1 MVKRAAV
8 LLALAHAACTD
19 EATVEPVIDVPSADD
34 PDADAF
40 ANLDDIVVTI
50 ANEGSDRDL
59 VSHTFARGEQLSL
72 PGAPFGENLVIHMNG
87 FVGASTVAYG
97 RTCAFAV
104 GAGLPPAEPH
114 LFFSRTVKFASLPL
128 TLLPRFDGRALAYNG
143 RAIFLG
149 GKQSKDGAALTE
161 VEQFDPS
168 SGRMTQLEPVRPREG
183 AVEAL
188 IGLSPQRIV
197 VLGGTVDG
205 VGARFYELLEPGHL
219 KVTLEDSTLD
229 REGMTA
235 TSLTDGRVIAIGG
248 NEPTSPPV
256 GKIVELVDRGT
267 FVDIR
272 DLRAVLTEP
281 RTGHTATRLGDDV
294 GAPVLI
300 AGGTNG
306 INGFGPPIAKAELF
320 KPLSEE
326 LSPLAPNMI
335 VPRSHHQAVLMPDG
349 SVLIIGGVD
358 SNQMPALTLE
368 RFTLDAGFVDVG
380 LLPNDGA
387 SPRPNPLAGIV
398 DFTATTLPDG
408 RILLTGGRLGLGGP
422 PIDKAYIA
430 RVNPLDGKVDVV
442 ATDHLAFPRA
452 NHQAALL
459 CDGTVLIS
467 GGENDVPP
475 ERYNPP
481 AAGRR

>member
-1 MVKRAAV
+1 MVTRAAL
-8 LLALAHAACTD
+8 LLALVACTD
-19 EATVEPVIDVPSADD
+19 ETTVEPVIDVPAADD

-40 ANLDDIVVTI
+40 ANLDEIIVTI
-50 ANEGSDRDL
+50 ANDGSDRDL

-104 GAGLPPAEPH
+104 GAGSPPVDPH
-114 LFFSRTVKFASLPL
+114 LFFSRSVKFASLPL
-128 TLLPRFDGRALAYNG
+128 TPLQRFAGRAIAFNG

-149 GKQSKDGAALTE
+149 GMQSKDGAALTE
-161 VEQFDPS
+161 VEQFDPG
-168 SGRMTQLEPVRPREG
+168 SGLMTELEPVMPREG

-197 VLGGTVDG
+197 VLGGTVND
-205 VGARFYELLEPGHL
+205 VGAQFYELLEPGRL
-219 KVTLEDSTLD
+219 KETIEDTSLG

-248 NEPTSPPV
+248 NARGSVPV
-256 GKIVELVDRGT
+256 DKIVELVDRGT
-267 FVDIR
+267 FLDVR
-272 DLRAVLTEP
+272 ELRAKLAEP

-306 INGFGPPIAKAELF
+306 INGLGPPIAKAELF

-326 LSPLAPNMI
+326 LSPFAPTMV
-335 VPRSHHQAVLMPDG
+335 VPRSRHRASLMPDG

-358 SNQMPALTLE
+358 SNQMPVLTLE
-368 RFTLDAGFVDVG
+368 LFTLDAGFVAVG
-380 LLPNDGA
+380 ELPTT
-387 SPRPNPLAGIV
+387 AGVV
-398 DFTATTLPDG
+398 DFTATPLPDG
-408 RILLTGGRLGLGGP
+408 RILLTGGRLAIDGP
-422 PIDKAYIA
+422 PVTNAFIA
-430 RVNPLDGKVDVV
+430 RLNPLDGKVDVV
-442 ATDHLAFPRA
+442 ATDHLAFARA

-459 CDGTVLIS
+459 CDGTVLIT
-467 GGENDVPP
+467 GGEDRVPA

-481 AAGRR
+481 ATGRR